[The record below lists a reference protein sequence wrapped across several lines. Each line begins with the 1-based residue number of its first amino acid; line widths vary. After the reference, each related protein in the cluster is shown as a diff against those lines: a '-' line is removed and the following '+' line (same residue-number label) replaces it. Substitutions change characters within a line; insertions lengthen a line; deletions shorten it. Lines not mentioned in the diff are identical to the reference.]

1 MTSLQNDIRVRI
13 APSPTGFLHVGTAR
27 TALFNYLFA
36 KGQGG
41 KFILRIEDTDLERSE
56 ERFSQNI
63 FDSLKLMGLSWD
75 EGPEVGG
82 PYAPY
87 EQSNRLKLYR
97 EWAEK
102 LIQSGHA
109 YYCYHTQPELD
120 AQRERAQAEKRA
132 YIYSGECR
140 DKSFADAL
148 AQKETHDASQRKPSL
163 RFRIPDNRG
172 ELTFD
177 DAVRGSV
184 TFDTALIGD
193 FVLMKSDGTPSYNFA
208 VVIDDLQMRMTH
220 VIRGE
225 DHISNTPRQILLYE
239 AFGIQPPIF
248 AHVGM
253 ILAPDRSKLSKRHGA
268 VAVSE
273 YISQGYLPE
282 AFCNFL
288 ALLGWSPPDGE
299 EIGNLDHFAQQ
310 FELSR
315 ITHSPAVFELDK
327 LNYLNGRL
335 IRSLPLDELLRR
347 SQPFLKDLD
356 LSPYSDEKLYLMLDI
371 VREPL
376 QTLGQ
381 LPDAIAYFVGEQVS
395 FEAPEDAKSL
405 KTEEA
410 QQVLKAFQDD
420 FLKNADFSSP
430 ESISAVL
437 KPWSKA
443 MGQGEKPVKAKVVWG
458 SLRLTV
464 TGRMHGADLAKTL
477 FLLGKNKI
485 EKRVQAQII

>member
-1 MTSLQNDIRVRI
+1 MTPPTHSEIRVRI

-36 KGQGG
+36 KGHGG

-75 EGPEVGG
+75 EGPHVGG

-87 EQSNRLKLYR
+87 EQSNRLDLYR

-102 LIQSGHA
+102 LIASGHA
-109 YYCYHTQPELD
+109 YYCYHTQSELD
-120 AQRERAQAEKRA
+120 AQRERTQAEKRA
-132 YIYSGECR
+132 YIYTGECR
-140 DKSFADAL
+140 DKVFSDSL
-148 AQKETHDASQRKPSL
+148 AKKETVDGSERKPSL
-163 RFRIPDNRG
+163 RFRIPDDRG
-172 ELTFD
+172 ELSFD
-177 DAVRGSV
+177 DAVRGPVS
-184 TFDTALIGD
+184 FDTALIGD

-208 VVIDDLQMRMTH
+208 VVVDDLQMRISH

-239 AFGIQPPIF
+239 AFGSQPPIF

-288 ALLGWSPPDGE
+288 SLLGWSPPDGE
-299 EIGNLDHFAQQ
+299 EIGDLNRFAEQ

-327 LNYLNGRL
+327 LNFLNGRL
-335 IRSLPLDELLRR
+335 IRALPLDELLQR
-347 SQPFLKDLD
+347 SKPFLKDLD
-356 LSPYSDEKLYLMLDI
+356 LSRYSTEQLHLILDI

-376 QTLGQ
+376 QTLGE
-381 LPDAIAYFVGEQVS
+381 LPEALAYFVGEQVA
-395 FEAPEDAKSL
+395 FENSEEASSL
-405 KTEEA
+405 KSDEA
-410 QQVLKAFQDD
+410 QQVLKAFHSD
-420 FLKNADFSSP
+420 FLSNADFSSP
-430 ESISAVL
+430 ETVSAAL
-437 KPWSKA
+437 KPWSQA
-443 MGQGEKPVKAKVVWG
+443 MKPIKPKIVWS
-458 SLRLTV
+458 SLRLTM

-477 FLLGKNKI
+477 FLLGKEII
-485 EKRVQAQII
+485 EKRVKAIIL